1 MKRSELQSDLAMMV
15 TLISAAMLFLT
26 LFMGYAVY
34 RSSAEA
40 WPPEGM
46 NKIPMMLPLLS
57 TLLIVVSSWFAFQTK
72 VKAGQNNFKAAR
84 LNLHLTLVLGFGF
97 MLSQSLLWS
106 GLKSLGIYTSSGI
119 FASVMYGFTWI
130 HAAHVLLGILALLYL
145 RFKIH
150 GQPQD
155 VMRVVNNVEKFWHFL
170 GVIWIVMF
178 FGLFV
183 F

>member
-15 TLISAAMLFLT
+15 TLISGAMLFLT

-40 WPPEGM
+40 WPPVGM
-46 NKIPMMLPLLS
+46 NKIPMTLPLLS
-57 TLLIVVSSWFAFQTK
+57 TLLIVVSSWFAYQTK
-72 VKAGQNNFKAAR
+72 IKASQNNFKAAR
-84 LNLHLTLVLGFGF
+84 KRLHLTLVLGFGF
-97 MLSQSLLWS
+97 MLSQAFLWKSLK
-106 GLKSLGIYTSSGI
+106 GLGIYTSSGI

-130 HAAHVLLGILALLYL
+130 HAAHVAIGLLALVYL
-145 RFKIH
+145 RFKVH

-155 VMRVVNNVEKFWHFL
+155 VMRVVSNVEKFWHFL
-170 GVIWIVMF
+170 GVIWIVML